1 MPQLLELGIHDPI
14 PPQIERPAGGRAD
27 ASRSGRAVPQVGR
40 GRRVALLAVH
50 HVRVD
55 GQTLTGGAEKYIQ
68 QAIEALLRVGTRV
81 HVGYS
86 GDSIYDE
93 LLAAHG
99 PNELTVE
106 RTGWLDEN
114 LSGDARL
121 DLGVFLQRRRWLRA
135 VHADTVFAVQ
145 QASGGA
151 FVNSLLAAKSLRLRV
166 VTSIRQMPETPAEA
180 APRLKGMLPAPRLW
194 QRRPVWRRRI
204 PAWCADAMIFNSR
217 RVAEGYARQYGFSR
231 DRCCVIRNGETA
243 LGAVQTPAARALR
256 IAAVG
261 RVTAAKGAD
270 TLFDAFSIVA
280 RRNPA
285 ARLTYYGDG
294 PLVPILQARARNS
307 GLAERVRFAGYLSD
321 RARIYDEVDICVQAS
336 RRESMANS
344 VIEAM
349 ARGIPCI
356 VSNVGGLPEML
367 VDEASGLVV
376 PPEDARKLA
385 EALAR
390 LLTDSDLYSRIRSA
404 AARRARSLF
413 DPYEFQRAT
422 VAAILG

>member
-1 MPQLLELGIHDPI
+1 MAQLLDRDVHPVAGPSIHRQSDTP
-14 PPQIERPAGGRAD
+14 
-27 ASRSGRAVPQVGR
+27 SMVWSGPQVGR

-50 HVRVD
+50 HVQVD
-55 GQTLTGGAEKYIQ
+55 GQTLTGGAEKYTL

-99 PNELTVE
+99 PDHFTVE

-114 LSGDARL
+114 LSGDARI
-121 DLGVFLQRRRWLRA
+121 DLGLIRQRRRWLKA

-145 QASGGA
+145 QAGGGA

-166 VTSIRQMPETPAEA
+166 VTSIRQMPETAPDVPASSR
-180 APRLKGMLPAPRLW
+180 RLLPTPRLW
-194 QRRPVWRRRI
+194 LRRPMWRRQI
-204 PAWCADAMIFNSR
+204 PAWCANAIIFNSR
-217 RVAEGYARQYGFSR
+217 SVAEGYARQYGFCR
-231 DRCCVIRNGETA
+231 DRCHVIRNGE
-243 LGAVQTPAARALR
+243 AVHGPTRTPAMRPLR

-280 RRNPA
+280 RRCPA

-307 GLAERVRFAGYLSD
+307 GLVERVRFAGYRTD
-321 RARIYDEVDICVQAS
+321 REGIYGEVDLCVQAS

-344 VIEAM
+344 VIESM
-349 ARGIPCI
+349 ARGIPC
-356 VSNVGGLPEML
+356 VVTDVGGLPEML
-367 VDEASGLVV
+367 VPGESGWIV
-376 PPEDARKLA
+376 PTGDARALA
-385 EALAR
+385 EAIEKT
-390 LLTDSDLYSRIRSA
+390 LTDADEYARFSAA

-413 DPYEFQRAT
+413 DPHEFRRAT